1 MNDAFRRFL
10 SLPDRDRADV
20 FEETSRRLDTPP
32 AYVEKDFWVCL
43 TLDLLY
49 NGLPDGHPR
58 LLFKGGTSLSKAFQL
73 VPRFSEDIDIV
84 VDRRDLGFSG
94 GSDPTAIGLS
104 RKARERAFARL
115 KDACRSYVFSS
126 LQAQLEAFND
136 GFGGGRVVR
145 DDEHSDPTLLIK
157 YPTRFPYPELS
168 YVTPGVRIECG
179 SRSALGPRRNCTVTP
194 FITDELTEWSLAVE
208 NIAAISPTRTYWEKL
223 LILHGWHCGFR
234 DEGRLPKDQ
243 HRLSRHYYD
252 AAMITATEPG
262 AEALQD
268 HELLDDVRRH
278 NLMAFPQRWKRFDQA
293 VPGKIRLLPQP
304 DLMAVV
310 ERDYRAMQGM
320 IMGDAPGFDW
330 IIGQTRI
337 AETRANQS

>member
-1 MNDAFRRFL
+1 MTL
-10 SLPDRDRADV
+10 WWIG
-20 FEETSRRLDTPP
+20 ETSVSAGALTRRPLACHARPERGRSQDSVRKTP
-32 AYVEKDFWVCL
+32 
-43 TLDLLY
+43 
-49 NGLPDGHPR
+49 
-58 LLFKGGTSLSKAFQL
+58 
-73 VPRFSEDIDIV
+73 
-84 VDRRDLGFSG
+84 
-94 GSDPTAIGLS
+94 
-104 RKARERAFARL
+104 FARL
-115 KDACRSYVFSS
+115 KDACRSYVFDS
-126 LQAQLEAFND
+126 LQAELEALTD

-157 YPTRFPYPELS
+157 YPTLFPHPELS

-179 SRSALGPRRNCTVTP
+179 SRSALGPRRNSTVTP
-194 FITDELTEWSLAVE
+194 FIADELTEWSLAVE

-252 AAMITATEPG
+252 AAMITATELG
-262 AEALQD
+262 AKALQD

-278 NLMAFPQRWKRFDQA
+278 NLMAFPQRWKRFDEA
-293 VPGKIRLLPQP
+293 VPGKVRLLPQP

-320 IMGDAPGFDW
+320 IMGDAPEFDW
-330 IIGQTRI
+330 IIAQTRI